1 MESFNVEL
9 NLRNNKWLVNCSFN
23 PHKSFIGNHLD
34 AVSTEAAGQRCSEKK
49 VFLEISQNS
58 QENTCAKVSFLI
70 KLQVEAWHWCFPV
83 NLKKFLRKPIL

>member
-1 MESFNVEL
+1 MLYVREDILSNLITVDVNPMESFNVEL

-49 VFLEISQNS
+49 VLRNF
-58 QENTCAKVSFLI
+58 AKFTGKHMCQSLFFN
-70 KLQVEAWHWCFPV
+70 KLVEG
-83 NLKKFLRKPIL
+83 